1 MLPSRRH
8 VLATSAALLGACAM
22 PDAASAAPER
32 TPPWVE
38 LASGKARGSW
48 SGPHSGVPVRQF
60 LGVPYGADTRATR
73 FLPPKPAQPW
83 GGVRDA
89 SAYGP
94 ASPQGSGSEPQS
106 EDCLVLN
113 VWAPEHRPGA
123 KRPVLV
129 YIHGGGYTTGSGA
142 SPLTHGARLAARG
155 DVVVI
160 TLNHRLNLFGH
171 LHLAAPAGDA
181 YAASGNAGLLDLVLA
196 LQWVRDNAAAFG
208 GNANNVTLFGQSGG
222 GAKIA
227 CLMAMPAAHGLFHR
241 VWTMSGQQV
250 TLQGPRGAT
259 MRARAAMEHLGA
271 TLDQLRDLPAD
282 KLLAALN
289 ARDPSIA
296 NTRIYWGPVLDDVT
310 MSAHPFWPQAP
321 ALSRD
326 IPMVMGNSREE
337 TGSLI
342 ARGDATIFD
351 LTWETLPPR
360 LERDLVSDVDV
371 HNTIRLYRTLYP
383 DLPPA
388 QVFLRATSAGRSW
401 RAQVIEAEARARQGA
416 PTFVYQLD
424 YPSRSEGGRY
434 GAYHMLD
441 IPLVFTNTHEA
452 TADTGD
458 DAPARALSET
468 MSDAL
473 LRFARMGDP
482 NGGALPAWPHY
493 DLAQRHTMMFDKTTR
508 VQSDPRGEER
518 RFFGRTPYIQPG
530 TY

>member
-32 TPPWVE
+32 KPPLVE

-106 EDCLVLN
+106 EDCLVLI

-250 TLQGPRGAT
+250 TLQGPRGA
-259 MRARAAMEHLGA
+259 RAASG
-271 TLDQLRDLPAD
+271 
-282 KLLAALN
+282 
-289 ARDPSIA
+289 
-296 NTRIYWGPVLDDVT
+296 
-310 MSAHPFWPQAP
+310 
-321 ALSRD
+321 
-326 IPMVMGNSREE
+326 
-337 TGSLI
+337 
-342 ARGDATIFD
+342 
-351 LTWETLPPR
+351 
-360 LERDLVSDVDV
+360 
-371 HNTIRLYRTLYP
+371 
-383 DLPPA
+383 
-388 QVFLRATSAGRSW
+388 
-401 RAQVIEAEARARQGA
+401 
-416 PTFVYQLD
+416 
-424 YPSRSEGGRY
+424 
-434 GAYHMLD
+434 
-441 IPLVFTNTHEA
+441 
-452 TADTGD
+452 
-458 DAPARALSET
+458 
-468 MSDAL
+468 
-473 LRFARMGDP
+473 
-482 NGGALPAWPHY
+482 
-493 DLAQRHTMMFDKTTR
+493 
-508 VQSDPRGEER
+508 
-518 RFFGRTPYIQPG
+518 
-530 TY
+530 